1 MHLTSENFRT
11 YAAMHYRNEH
21 CISDEEFQ
29 EDLDRIKYIKKLF
42 SAYRKSNELKERL
55 VLNHIVVLYNIF
67 EPRALTKMLLF
78 KLQDSLDCL
87 VPFLVFLGYVE
98 DKKYIID
105 GKEFNPLH
113 VKMDQVIIEKLRKIK
128 YQNG

>member
-1 MHLTSENFRT
+1 MLLTAENFRT
-11 YAAMHYRNEH
+11 YAAMHYRNEQ

-42 SAYRKSNELKERL
+42 SAYRKNNDIKERL
-55 VLNHIVVLYNIF
+55 VLNHIVILYNIF
-67 EPRALTKMLLF
+67 EHRALTKMLLF

-87 VPFLVFLGYVE
+87 VPFLVLLGYIE

-105 GKEFNPLH
+105 NKEIYPLRI
-113 VKMDQVIIEKLRKIK
+113 VMDQLIIDRLRTIK
-128 YQNG
+128 NQNG